1 MQQHNNRAWLLLAPA
16 AGLMMFVGLVPLLT
30 AFNYSFY
37 DIFTIQQAFW
47 IGEDWYRLIL
57 SSSQFYASLGRSLL
71 FSVLALCIQFPLGI
85 AIALFL
91 RANPFW
97 RLPGLILVAMPLVV
111 PWNMI
116 AIMWRNLVDEKYGLI
131 GQLFSFIGFDFD
143 YKFNAVHTWSLLII
157 MDTWHWI
164 GLVVILAYAG
174 LSSIHPAYYQA
185 AAIDG
190 ASRTN
195 TFRHIELPKIANPLT
210 IALLLRFVDSLMINT
225 EAFAIN
231 AGGPFNA
238 TTFLSLDLSE
248 DIKAFNYG
256 SAAARSVLSCLI
268 VITIVWSFRFFSERS
283 RSFSS

>member
-1 MQQHNNRAWLLLAPA
+1 MVAYYNRAWVLLIPA
-16 AGLMMFVGLVPLLT
+16 IILMLFVGVIPLLT
-30 AFNYSFY
+30 AFNYSFF

-47 IGEDWYRLIL
+47 IGDDWYRLIL
-57 SSSQFYASLGRSLL
+57 SSAQFYHSLGRSLL
-71 FSVLALCIQFPLGI
+71 FSLLAIAIQFPLGI
-85 AIALFL
+85 LIARYLVSHPKL
-91 RANPFW
+91 K
-97 RLPGLILVAMPLVV
+97 LPILVLVAMPLVV

-116 AIMWRNLVDEKYGLI
+116 AIMWRNLVDVKYGFIGQFFTLI
-131 GQLFSFIGFDFD
+131 GFSFD
-143 YKFNAVHTWSLLII
+143 YKFNAIHTWGLLLV
-157 MDTWHWI
+157 MDTWHWL
-164 GLVVILAYAG
+164 GLIVILAYAG
-174 LSSIHPAYYQA
+174 FSSIHPAYYQA

-190 ASRTN
+190 ASRYAI
-195 TFRHIELPKIANPLT
+195 FRHIELPKISGALA

-268 VITIVWSFRFFSERS
+268 VITVVWAFRFFAERQ
-283 RSFSS
+283 RERA

>member
-1 MQQHNNRAWLLLAPA
+1 MVAYNNRAWVLLMPA
-16 AGLMMFVGLVPLLT
+16 ILLMLFVGVVPLLT
-30 AFNYSFY
+30 AFNYSFF

-47 IGEDWYRLIL
+47 IGDDWYRQIL
-57 SSSQFYASLGRSLL
+57 SSAKFYQSLGRSLL
-71 FSVLALCIQFPLGI
+71 FSALAIAIQFPLGI
-85 AIALFL
+85 AIARYLVAHPKL
-91 RANPFW
+91 K
-97 RLPGLILVAMPLVV
+97 LPILVLVAMPLVV

-116 AIMWRNLVDEKYGLI
+116 AIMWRNLVDVKYGLI
-131 GQLFSFIGFDFD
+131 GHFFTTIGFGFD
-143 YKFNAVHTWSLLII
+143 YKFNAIHTWSLLLV
-157 MDTWHWI
+157 MDTWHWL

-174 LSSIHPAYYQA
+174 FSSIHPAYYQA

-190 ASRTN
+190 ASRYAI
-195 TFRHIELPKIANPLT
+195 FRHIELPKISGALA

-248 DIKAFNYG
+248 DIKGFNYG

-268 VITIVWSFRFFSERS
+268 VITVVWAFRFFSERQ
-283 RSFSS
+283 REGA